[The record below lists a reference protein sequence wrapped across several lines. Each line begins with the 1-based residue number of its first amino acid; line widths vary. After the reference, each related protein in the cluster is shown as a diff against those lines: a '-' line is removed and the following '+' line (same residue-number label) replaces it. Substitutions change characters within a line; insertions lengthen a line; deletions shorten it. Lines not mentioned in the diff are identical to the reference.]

1 MPRLVGTILQDG
13 LPQIFRSRFS
23 FVIVLAFVLTERSA
37 TVLVFVIVFVTKIA
51 LEGKPVNGRLMHV
64 VKLVVVA
71 REEGH
76 IIRIRL

>member
-1 MPRLVGTILQDG
+1 MPRLVGTILLYG

-23 FVIVLAFVLTERSA
+23 FVI
-37 TVLVFVIVFVTKIA
+37 VLVFVIVFVTKIA
-51 LEGKPVNGRLMHV
+51 LEGKPVNGSLMHV
-64 VKLVVVA
+64 FKLVVVA